1 MRGRKLI
8 VTVPQTPRHSY
19 EFTQR
24 CRLTIAVLR
33 QVPPDGRFGTGDAS
47 PEQATVGA
55 QKTFV
60 DDIKTEIAYQAAEL
74 LGKGGAI
81 SCSEIREVKTLVK
94 SQTTRE
100 RALKAACYC
109 RDNSKNGLG
118 DYLVRTPKISRYNA
132 DPNKPNQPPSQWFL
146 DLKTAA
152 DSWTQGD
159 TRNLDQLS
167 SATKAF
173 ANAVD
178 NVAKTVDAL
187 PAARVAEITTAREAI
202 EAVTRAV
209 LDRWN
214 RLQTADPDGVQ
225 QDFPDQ
231 QLLKQLNAHVREP
244 TPVENVAEY
253 WNNGKNTIQG
263 KLSLK
268 VLNSPANLTH
278 GKMRFRE
285 LILLPR
291 TSQPQP
297 TDNVL
302 ESARQ
307 LPPTNRKWN
316 Q

>member
-8 VTVPQTPRHSY
+8 VTTSTPD
-19 EFTQR
+19 T
-24 CRLTIAVLR
+24 LTSLLNDVASRSQSLAKFL
-33 QVPPDGRFGTGDAS
+33 DGRFGTGDAS

-146 DLKTAA
+146 DLETAA

-268 VLNSPANLTH
+268 VLNLTGKLDAWQNAVSGVNPSSANVAATTYNCT
-278 GKMRFRE
+278 G
-285 LILLPR
+285 
-291 TSQPQP
+291 
-297 TDNVL
+297 
-302 ESARQ
+302 SARQ